1 MCYIGSGEQ
10 LFYFDNAHQMLTR
23 ILGKIEYSGRGLKK
37 KKPVNDSFTGF
48 CCFLLRLSAERKRFE
63 LSMQLPTYY
72 LSRVAPST
80 TRAPLY
86 FVVMGCKD
94 SEEIVVSKSTVKS
107 NAHFSSQRLAE
118 HVYAGAARLFAGENV
133 HHFGDGRFGCDVRA
147 ADDAG
152 LLQEFAGLVL
162 ALGDAASVA
171 LGDVENDD
179 ASLDGIANRIQEPR
193 LGGGVACTV
202 GFQDNAS

>member
-10 LFYFDNAHQMLTR
+10 IFYFDNAHQMLTR

-48 CCFLLRLSAERKRFE
+48 FCFLLLLLAERKRFE

-86 FVVMGCKD
+86 
-94 SEEIVVSKSTVKS
+94 
-107 NAHFSSQRLAE
+107 
-118 HVYAGAARLFAGENV
+118 
-133 HHFGDGRFGCDVRA
+133 RA
-147 ADDAG
+147 AKIAKG
-152 LLQEFAGLVL
+152 LLFPNANCRINAGNQTLISPRSGLPSMSMQAPPRLSQAKTYIILVM
-162 ALGDAASVA
+162 AASAVM
-171 LGDVENDD
+171 
-179 ASLDGIANRIQEPR
+179 SEPLMTPICCR
-193 LGGGVACTV
+193 NLLVWY
-202 GFQDNAS
+202 

>member
-10 LFYFDNAHQMLTR
+10 IFYFDNAHQMLTR

-48 CCFLLRLSAERKRFE
+48 FCFLLLLLAERKRFE

-86 FVVMGCKD
+86 WGANIRKRFLFPNLRL
-94 SEEIVVSKSTVKS
+94 KS
-107 NAHFSSQRLAE
+107 NTHFPTQWFAE
-118 HVYAGAARLFAGENV
+118 QVDACAAGAFAGENV
-133 HHFGDGRFGCDVRA
+133 HHFGDGGFG
-147 ADDAG
+147 
-152 LLQEFAGLVL
+152 
-162 ALGDAASVA
+162 
-171 LGDVENDD
+171 GDV
-179 ASLDGIANRIQEPR
+179 
-193 LGGGVACTV
+193 
-202 GFQDNAS
+202 